1 MNVKLNDNVVICYI
15 NTANNKELLENCPH
29 RDMYDMS
36 IIYRIVL
43 TSGEDRSSVMVTN
56 YMAQQLGV
64 TEDELYSYGL
74 SNTENV
80 LQVRTMPLVNMIDA
94 MMKGEA
100 TRARQDMPSDIG
112 MVWVSYT
119 PYGHFG
125 SSVMACQ
132 RILTGLAD
140 RFGTD
145 LYILPASVHE
155 CLILPAVDAIMA
167 ADTLAAMLHTVNS
180 YMDENLL
187 LSNYIYRYGNH
198 THTVIAADLI

>member
-36 IIYRIVL
+36 IIYRIIF

-94 MMKGEA
+94 MTKGEA
-100 TRARQDMPSDIG
+100 TRARHDMPSDIET
-112 MVWVSYT
+112 VWVSYT

-125 SSVMACQ
+125 SSVMTCHG
-132 RILTGLAD
+132 ILTGLAD
-140 RFGTD
+140 RLGTD

-187 LSNYIYRYGNH
+187 LSNYIYRYDNH